1 LLSHGRECYRRN
13 AYLVCYI
20 FYKNIVFVI
29 PQFFFGII
37 SAFGGQPLYESWL
50 YQLYNILFT
59 AFPVMWFALF
69 DAEYTRDE
77 FLILPKTYKIGLYS
91 K

>member
-1 LLSHGRECYRRN
+1 M
-13 AYLVCYI
+13 VCYI

-29 PQFFFGII
+29 PQFWYGFQ
-37 SAFGGQPLYESWL
+37 SALSGQPLYEQWL

-69 DAEYTRDE
+69 DEQFVKE
-77 FLILPKTYKIGLYS
+77 ELLSNPNHFKIGIKS
-91 K
+91 KSTAFIII